1 MADSASEAAAAPSV
15 PLRAP
20 RRRRREHTAHTLRQ
34 KVGKLEARK
43 SDIKAKLFVARSALA
58 AREWA
63 EAAARRKTELKKE
76 FFPRSTAA
84 QVAGEVEALFAK
96 LQPGKIYFTCAEND
110 KPMDAIR
117 LTSSC
122 YSEEDLP
129 EVTFWEVVA
138 HPATTDGSKKVH
150 VRRLSAYV
158 DQDAFETGAFKW
170 RYKGF
175 AAGERPDNVK
185 CLVVWTMYYT
195 LGIGYD
201 DDNVHRIPYEDL
213 HERAPGK
220 SSVKIKFT
228 KRRTFEYWDAP
239 PAWASEMGSDYDSD
253 EKDDSKREDA
263 YDYPDGHYY

>member
-1 MADSASEAAAAPSV
+1 MADSAHEAEAAPSV

-20 RRRRREHTAHTLRQ
+20 RRRRREHTAHTLRL

-43 SDIKAKLFVARSALA
+43 SDIKTKLFVARSALA

-63 EAAARRKTELKKE
+63 EADARRKTDLKKE
-76 FFPRSTAA
+76 FFPRATAT
-84 QVAGEVEALFAK
+84 QVAGEVEELFAK

-117 LTSSC
+117 LTPSC
-122 YSEEDLP
+122 YSDSDLP

-150 VRRLSAYV
+150 VRRLSAEV
-158 DQDAFETGAFKW
+158 NQEASERGAFEW
-170 RYKGF
+170 RYKEF

-195 LGIGYD
+195 PGGYD

-213 HERAPGK
+213 HELGPDDRG
-220 SSVKIKFT
+220 VKIEFT
-228 KRRTFEYWDAP
+228 KKRTFEYWNAP
-239 PAWASEMGSDYDSD
+239 PAWTSEEGSDYDSD
-253 EKDDSKREDA
+253 EGDDRRREDA